1 METTLREFID
11 VIEDLTADTKIMKAD
26 NSHEFNYK
34 TSETK
39 IIKLVWYDH
48 NDEVSKETEFES
60 FDKINRFYLNKKV
73 IKLVKLVKYDMFFHA
88 TNFDGVVSSPIIIE
102 IEIDM
107 S

>member
-11 VIEDLTADTKIMKAD
+11 VIEGLTAVTKIMEI
-26 NSHEFNYK
+26 NNNYEFNYK

-60 FDKINRFYLNKKV
+60 FDKINQFYLNK
-73 IKLVKLVKYDMFFHA
+73 KLVKLVKYDMFFY
-88 TNFDGVVSSPIIIE
+88 TRNFNEAKSPMLIE

-107 S
+107 N